1 MQRDIIGALA
11 DIDDTLIPWEVP
23 HSLAY
28 PAMSRA
34 LSEKSGLPEEQLIAE
49 IKEVNS
55 RYGTIEYT
63 ALIQEMPSFRN
74 ATDKKQ
80 KELINLAI
88 ESRRQAVEGLTKPF
102 EGVKILLQTLQVNRL
117 IQLALSDAPVNLAYL
132 RLKKAKLLKYFDLV
146 AGSMSPGD
154 HLFAPEH
161 RMGNKPYLV
170 PVKTVE
176 EKKPQTDLGRLLHL
190 SDEKVGKKYFLYGNS
205 SHSDQGLARRFG
217 MLFYQTGWDHGTNQM
232 RETLLRYA
240 PAPILAAN
248 VALAEESL
256 SDQNTATAK
265 IETHPNFE
273 MVKVQTPLEM
283 IRDLHRRGIIRQIP
297 PTAD

>member
-23 HSLAY
+23 HSLTY

-34 LSEKSGLPEEQLIAE
+34 LSEKSGLPEERLIAE

-63 ALIQEMPSFRN
+63 ALVQEMPSFQN
-74 ATDKKQ
+74 VTGGKQ
-80 KELINLAI
+80 QELIKVAI
-88 ESRRQAVEGLTKPF
+88 ESRRQAVEGLTEPF
-102 EGVKILLQTLQVNRL
+102 EGVKILLQTLQINRL
-117 IQLALSDAPVNLAYL
+117 VQIALSDAPVNLAYL
-132 RLKKAKLLKYFDLV
+132 RLKKAKLLNYFDLV
-146 AGSMSPGD
+146 AGSQSPGD
-154 HLFAPEH
+154 QLFAPEH

-176 EKKPQTDLGRLLHL
+176 QKKPHTDLGRLLHL
-190 SDEKVGKKYFLYGNS
+190 SAEQVSKKYFLYGNS
-205 SHSDQGLARRFG
+205 GHSDQGLARRFG
-217 MLFYQTGWDHGTNQM
+217 MLFYQTGWDHGTDQM

-240 PAPILAAN
+240 PAPVLAAN
-248 VALAEESL
+248 IGLAEESL
-256 SDQNTATAK
+256 SEQNAK
-265 IETHPNFE
+265 TGQIDTHPDFE

-283 IRDLHRRGIIRQIP
+283 IRDLQRRGIIQQIP
-297 PTAD
+297 PAVD